1 MRKQVDTNKQIIKS
15 LRLSQKQWQ
24 TIQTQMQEKN
34 LNFSQLVLNSL
45 LHQNSQTP
53 TKSKK
58 QKAIANKELVIG
70 LAKWGNNLNQI
81 AKCLNTNKYQ
91 VPTITIFL
99 GSHLVFE
106 KQKKEKIHEYF
117 LESIKKPIDTK
128 ALSDEILQTLNLK
141 ESVTEI
147 IL

>member
-15 LRLSQKQWQ
+15 LRLSKKQWQ

-45 LHQNSQTP
+45 LTQNSQTP

-58 QKAIANKELVIG
+58 QKAIANKKLIIE

-81 AKCLNTNKYQ
+81 AKNLNTNQ
-91 VPTITIFL
+91 
-99 GSHLVFE
+99 G
-106 KQKKEKIHEYF
+106 
-117 LESIKKPIDTK
+117 
-128 ALSDEILQTLNLK
+128 AL
-141 ESVTEI
+141 
-147 IL
+147 

>member
-1 MRKQVDTNKQIIKS
+1 MNINKQIIKS
-15 LRLSQKQWQ
+15 LRLSKKQWQ

-58 QKAIANKELVIG
+58 QKAIANKELVIE

-81 AKCLNTNKYQ
+81 AKHLNTNKGAWDR
-91 VPTITIFL
+91 L
-99 GSHLVFE
+99 G
-106 KQKKEKIHEYF
+106 
-117 LESIKKPIDTK
+117 LEQLI
-128 ALSDEILQTLNLK
+128 EISNQLEQIRSK
-141 ESVTEI
+141 YVG
-147 IL
+147 

>member
-1 MRKQVDTNKQIIKS
+1 MLKNVEMGVNFYKE
-15 LRLSQKQWQ
+15 QWQ

-58 QKAIANKELVIG
+58 QKAIVNKELIIE

-81 AKCLNTNKYQ
+81 AKCLNTNKGAWDRLCLEQLIEISNQLEQ
-91 VPTITIFL
+91 VLEL
-99 GSHLVFE
+99 G
-106 KQKKEKIHEYF
+106 
-117 LESIKKPIDTK
+117 
-128 ALSDEILQTLNLK
+128 
-141 ESVTEI
+141 
-147 IL
+147 

>member
-1 MRKQVDTNKQIIKS
+1 MKKQVDTNKQIIKS

-45 LHQNSQTP
+45 LIQNSQTP

-58 QKAIANKELVIG
+58 QKAIANKELVIE

-81 AKCLNTNKYQ
+81 AKCLNTNKGAWDR
-91 VPTITIFL
+91 L
-99 GSHLVFE
+99 G
-106 KQKKEKIHEYF
+106 
-117 LESIKKPIDTK
+117 LE
-128 ALSDEILQTLNLK
+128 
-141 ESVTEI
+141 
-147 IL
+147 

>member
-1 MRKQVDTNKQIIKS
+1 MSIQTNKQVIKS
-15 LRLSQKQWQ
+15 LRLSKKQWQ

-58 QKAIANKELVIG
+58 QKAIVNKELIIE

-81 AKCLNTNKYQ
+81 AKHLNTNKGAWDR
-91 VPTITIFL
+91 L
-99 GSHLVFE
+99 A
-106 KQKKEKIHEYF
+106 
-117 LESIKKPIDTK
+117 LEQLI
-128 ALSDEILQTLNLK
+128 EISNQLEQIRSK
-141 ESVTEI
+141 YVG
-147 IL
+147 